1 MQSNEFNYAPL
12 LSPRA
17 VGQVRRRSDSPEG
30 SSGSGR
36 QVGWADPNA
45 PAESAAETREEEFSA
60 DLLLPQPPLLPS
72 DAQVELHSI
81 INEKISDV
89 EGRLGTQLL
98 QLQESLVDASESIA
112 TLRRML

>member
-17 VGQVRRRSDSPEG
+17 VGQRRRSDSPEG
-30 SSGSGR
+30 SSGSGKR

-45 PAESAAETREEEFSA
+45 PAESAAETREEELPA